1 MRRNRVL
8 IPETRPNVSPRPITS
23 LLFLL
28 LAFTQVS
35 AQTGAVPV
43 SRGPAD
49 TVRLTI
55 EEAHAAALRA
65 NPELTAA
72 TLDIDV
78 ARGELRQAGI
88 VRFNP
93 VGDVLGFGTSSTMS
107 EVSLGQ
113 EVEIAGQRGVR
124 RAVAR
129 AGVSRAAAG
138 VADVAR
144 ATIVDVTR
152 SFYRSLT
159 ADRRADLALEVL
171 ALNERLAQ
179 VAIRQL
185 REGEISKLD
194 YNLSMVERG
203 RAQARAYAARREQ
216 HQTLIELRRLVGL
229 APGTP
234 VRVVFD
240 SSVHRHATIDSTGVL
255 HTDLSAFG
263 AQGDTSAAQLTTR
276 ALERRPDLAERNAAV
291 VQAERDIALARREAV
306 PNLVARA
313 VSEQNDAGTGRML
326 RPGIGVSIPIFNRN
340 QGDIE
345 ARRAL
350 ARQAT
355 LGRAAT
361 AARVRAEVES
371 SLRAY
376 EAAAGELEVLE
387 NTVLGPARENRRL
400 LEAAYREGKVGLPV
414 LLLIRNQVI
423 DAEQEYWTAW
433 LAEREAAAELTAAVG
448 GSPSPVSPR

>member
-1 MRRNRVL
+1 MSL
-8 IPETRPNVSPRPITS
+8 RPTSTFLFLFLAAAQASAQSSVTS
-23 LLFLL
+23 L
-28 LAFTQVS
+28 TRS
-35 AQTGAVPV
+35 
-43 SRGPAD
+43 PAD

-55 EEAHAAALRA
+55 EGAHAAALRA
-65 NPELTAA
+65 NPELNAA
-72 TLDIDV
+72 RLDIDV

-88 VRFNP
+88 LRFNP
-93 VGDVLGFGTSSTMS
+93 VADVLGFSSTGGTMS

-113 EVEIAGQRGVR
+113 EVELAGQRGLR
-124 RAVAR
+124 REVAR
-129 AGVSRAAAG
+129 AGV
-138 VADVAR
+138 AR
-144 ATIVDVTR
+144 ANASVTDVVRTTMVDVTR
-152 SFYRSLT
+152 SFYRSVA
-159 ADRRADLALEVL
+159 ADRRAELAREVL

-185 REGEISKLD
+185 QQGEISKLD

-203 RAQARAYAARREQ
+203 RAQARVYVARRDQ
-216 HQTLIELRRLVGL
+216 QQALIELRRLVGL
-229 APGTP
+229 APATP
-234 VRVVFD
+234 LRVVFD
-240 SSVHRHATIDSTGVL
+240 SSVHRHATMDEAGVP
-255 HTDLSAFG
+255 HADLSAFG
-263 AQGDTSAAQLTTR
+263 TPGDTTADQLIAR
-276 ALERRPDLAERNAAV
+276 ALERRPDVAERSAAMR
-291 VQAERDIALARREAV
+291 QAESDLTLAKREAV
-306 PNLVARA
+306 PNLVVQAA
-313 VSEQNDAGTGRML
+313 SEGNAEGTRRML
-326 RPGIGVSIPIFNRN
+326 RPGVGFSIPLFNRR

-350 ARQAT
+350 VQQASRNRT
-355 LGRAAT
+355 AV

-448 GSPSPVSPR
+448 TSLPTLPNPR

>member
-1 MRRNRVL
+1 M
-8 IPETRPNVSPRPITS
+8 
-23 LLFLL
+23 
-28 LAFTQVS
+28 
-35 AQTGAVPV
+35 
-43 SRGPAD
+43 
-49 TVRLTI
+49 TI
-55 EEAHAAALRA
+55 EGAHAAALRA
-65 NPELTAA
+65 NPELAA
-72 TLDIDV
+72 ARLDIDV

-88 VRFNP
+88 LRFNP
-93 VGDVLGFGTSSTMS
+93 VGDVLGLGSTGTMS

-129 AGVSRAAAG
+129 AGVNRAAAS

-144 ATIVDVTR
+144 TTIVDVTR
-152 SFYRSLT
+152 SFYRSVT
-159 ADRRADLALEVL
+159 ADRRADLANEVL

-203 RAQARAYAARREQ
+203 RAQARSYAARREQ
-216 HQTLIELRRLVGL
+216 QQSLIELRRVVGL
-229 APGTP
+229 TP
-234 VRVVFD
+234 NTPIRVVFD
-240 SSVHRHATIDSTGVL
+240 SSVHRHATIDSAGAL

-263 AQGDTSAAQLTTR
+263 AVGDTTAEQLAAR
-276 ALERRPDLAERNAAV
+276 ALERRPDLAERSAAV
-291 VQAERDIALARREAV
+291 VQAERDVTLARREAV

-313 VSEQNDAGTGRML
+313 VSEQNADGTGRML
-326 RPGIGVSIPIFNRN
+326 RPGVGVSIPVFNRN
-340 QGDIE
+340 QGAVE
-345 ARRAL
+345 SRRAI
-350 ARQAT
+350 ARQAS
-355 LGRAAT
+355 LGRAAV

-423 DAEQEYWTAW
+423 DAEQEYWSAW

-448 GSPSPVSPR
+448 TPVSSMPSSR